1 MRTAAWCACLCL
13 ASLAQ
18 AGDLS
23 QEVVEAADLDQ
34 LSEEGR
40 KVVLSIARR
49 PTFDLTMGP
58 RTMRGDTRI
67 FEYLMDNLEI
77 CATAG
82 RALGVDNY
90 HTRRDKDG
98 RIFGDDGG
106 KATGYLTFLR
116 TRPGKR
122 VFFVEGTQKGF
133 FTVGG
138 HSLVALDFAPG
149 KQDSGWIE
157 YKLRVWVRVDSAF
170 FAFLSKVFLGKSRS
184 TADRQFSRMLG
195 VPVGVTQRIDADPRA
210 VLDSFQKTSEE
221 EKAALAR
228 LTALVQEEMRSR
240 PVITASESTPP
251 RPAGPWR

>member
-1 MRTAAWCACLCL
+1 MCLCL
-13 ASLAQ
+13 ASLAR
-18 AGDLS
+18 ANDLP
-23 QEVVEAADLDQ
+23 QEVVEAAEFDE

-40 KVVLSIARR
+40 EVVLSIARR

-58 RTMRGDTRI
+58 RTMRGDIRI

-138 HSLVALDFAPG
+138 HSLVALDFAPPTRDPG
-149 KQDSGWIE
+149 SIE
-157 YKLRVWVRVDSAF
+157 YQLRVWVRVDSAF
-170 FAFLSKVFLGKSRS
+170 FAFLSKVFLGRSRS

-210 VLDSFQKTSEE
+210 ALNSFQKTSEE

-228 LTALVQEEMRSR
+228 LIALVQEELRSR
-240 PVITASESTPP
+240 AAVTASESSPP
-251 RPAGPWR
+251 LPEGP